1 MVVCYWIS
9 ETVWMS
15 KDQLTSKLSISF
27 VLVATHSLWLVTFRG
42 YINSN
47 VIKLFSPNISVISL
61 PSSRSVE
68 HLDPSDESPSPPTV
82 DYSEKRSLPVTIP
95 DHQQLQRSN
104 EKFVVWLP
112 RCGSSCIQLNQLAQL
127 VWSYWTYFS
136 RYSTFTWP
144 ADTCARVATVNSR
157 DFILSSRKITL
168 ISCFPAYPAS
178 GRSRWATSNSILG
191 GAVLSNILKKVTLLY
206 FFR

>member
-127 VWSYWTYFS
+127 VWSYWTYFFKVFNIHMAGRHLCS
-136 RYSTFTWP
+136 RRYSEFT
-144 ADTCARVATVNSR
+144 RLHSQ
-157 DFILSSRKITL
+157 
-168 ISCFPAYPAS
+168 
-178 GRSRWATSNSILG
+178 
-191 GAVLSNILKKVTLLY
+191 LKKDYPDFMFPSLPGKWPFKMSDQQLDTRRRGLEQYLEKGY
-206 FFR
+206 FIIFF